1 MTETQYSELFN
12 IYQSST
18 YDDKDED
25 ELLYNLKSDLRDY
38 LDKHTPADDK
48 LELLKEI
55 QEYYQR
61 KDNWNDIPLWLLVR
75 IEKVIN
81 NATK

>member
-18 YDDKDED
+18 YDDKDEE
-25 ELLYNLKSDLRDY
+25 ELLYNLKADLRDY
-38 LDKHTPADDK
+38 LDKHNPEDEK

-61 KDNWNDIPLWLLVR
+61 KDNWNDMPFWLSER

>member
-18 YDDKDED
+18 YNDKDED
-25 ELLYNLKSDLRDY
+25 ELLYNLKADLRDY
-38 LDKHTPADDK
+38 LDKNPPEDEK

-61 KDNWNDIPLWLLVR
+61 KDNWNDMPFWLSVR

>member
-18 YDDKDED
+18 YDDKDEE
-25 ELLYNLKSDLRDY
+25 ELLYNLKADLRDY
-38 LDKHTPADDK
+38 LDKHNPEDEK

-55 QEYYQR
+55 QEYFER
-61 KDNWNDIPLWLLVR
+61 KENQKSMPLWLSVR

>member
-1 MTETQYSELFN
+1 MTETQY
-12 IYQSST
+12 
-18 YDDKDED
+18 
-25 ELLYNLKSDLRDY
+25 RDY
-38 LDKHTPADDK
+38 LDKHTPADEK

-81 NATK
+81 TPTK

>member
-12 IYQSST
+12 IYQAST
-18 YDDKDED
+18 YNDKDEE
-25 ELLYNLKSDLRDY
+25 ELLYNLKADLRDY
-38 LDKHTPADDK
+38 LDKHTPEDEK

-61 KDNWNDIPLWLLVR
+61 KDNWNDMPFWLSVR

>member
-18 YDDKDED
+18 YNDKDED

-38 LDKHTPADDK
+38 LDKHNPEDEK
-48 LELLKEI
+48 LELLKDI
-55 QEYYQR
+55 QEYFER
-61 KDNWNDIPLWLLVR
+61 KENQNSMPFWLSVR

>member
-18 YDDKDED
+18 YDDKDEE
-25 ELLYNLKSDLRDY
+25 ELLYNLKADLRDY
-38 LDKHTPADDK
+38 LDKHNPEDEK

-61 KDNWNDIPLWLLVR
+61 KDNWNDMPFWLSVR

>member
-18 YDDKDED
+18 YNDKDED

-38 LDKHTPADDK
+38 LDKHNPEDEK

-61 KDNWNDIPLWLLVR
+61 KDNWNDMPLWLLVR

>member
-38 LDKHTPADDK
+38 LDKHTPADEK

-55 QEYYQR
+55 QEHYYR
-61 KDNWNDIPLWLLVR
+61 KENQSAMPLWMAVR

-81 NATK
+81 TPTK

>member
-12 IYQSST
+12 IYQAST

-38 LDKHTPADDK
+38 LDKHTPEDEK
-48 LELLKEI
+48 VELLKEI
-55 QEYYQR
+55 QEYYYLKENQSAM
-61 KDNWNDIPLWLLVR
+61 PLWLLVR